1 MHNRIRKERQRAKQR
16 ELAEKI
22 INSLSLKD
30 VMEREGVHFDVKGF
44 ARCPFHAEKTAS
56 LTIKKEHYKCFGCG
70 AYGNAIDF
78 IIQHKG
84 IGYYQALQKLDSD
97 FQLGYITIKKPR
109 YRERAQM
116 SENRRLEQAYQK
128 YKEDVHQNY
137 LRLCVVHSVLY
148 RQLCNGY
155 EDVRET
161 VEELDRILND
171 FTGEEA
177 RLWMESMM

>member
-1 MHNRIRKERQRAKQR
+1 MNNDLAK
-16 ELAEKI
+16 KI
-22 INSLSLKD
+22 SEALKLQE
-30 VMEREGVHFDVKGF
+30 VMEFYGIHFNDRGF
-44 ARCPFHAEKTAS
+44 AKCPFHNEKTAS
-56 LTIKKEHYKCFGCG
+56 LTIKREHYKCFGCG
-70 AYGNAIDF
+70 AYGGAIDF
-78 IIQHKG
+78 VMEHFGLQFR
-84 IGYYQALQKLDSD
+84 QALVKLDSD
-97 FQLGYITIKKPR
+97 FQLGYVTNKKPS

-116 SENRRLEQAYQK
+116 SENRRLEQAYQEH
-128 YKEDVHQNY
+128 KENVHQNY

-155 EDVRET
+155 EELRDT